1 MLLILQI
8 LHIFIFPWFRRNF
21 KSCILGKIWL
31 YQIKLTISKS
41 WLLWYDWN
49 QWHMFCN
56 FFSLVL
62 KWFAWQYTFP
72 LKLWLEVEISKEFA
86 VWFGWLNK
94 KNVYTQ
100 IFLRFLLTVRWSDLI
115 LDRNLTTFH
124 PLFLYKKESEQ
135 HRYPRWNLYFFH

>member
-1 MLLILQI
+1 
-8 LHIFIFPWFRRNF
+8 
-21 KSCILGKIWL
+21 
-31 YQIKLTISKS
+31 
-41 WLLWYDWN
+41 
-49 QWHMFCN
+49 MFCN

-100 IFLRFLLTVRWSDLI
+100 IFLRFSDTGFSVSLTVGWSDLI

-124 PLFLYKKESEQ
+124 PLFLYKRASNIGIPDEICTFFIKNWVDDVRYIVYSFFFSNVKKGKNFQKKEIVI
-135 HRYPRWNLYFFH
+135 